1 MNGGNVKLLRR
12 EGGGLEVRVELPTET
27 QKAA

>member
-12 EGGGLEVRVELPTET
+12 EGGGLEARVELPTEA